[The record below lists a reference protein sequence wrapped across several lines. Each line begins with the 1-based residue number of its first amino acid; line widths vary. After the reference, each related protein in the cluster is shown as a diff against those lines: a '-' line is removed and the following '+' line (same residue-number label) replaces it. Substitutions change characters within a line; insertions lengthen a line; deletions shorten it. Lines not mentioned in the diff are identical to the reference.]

1 MVMIPGG
8 KWQTILN
15 GLVDELIWDPM
26 TGETL
31 LIALDDGSLYAASYP
46 DFIPR
51 LMGNLGGRTSQAIW
65 IALVVFHHGHNHK
78 SDSFRTCLRYFASF
92 PFAA

>member
-1 MVMIPGG
+1 MVLIPNG

-46 DFIPR
+46 DFTPR
-51 LMGNLGGRTSQAIW
+51 LMGNLGGGISQAIW
-65 IALVVFHHGHNHK
+65 I
-78 SDSFRTCLRYFASF
+78 
-92 PFAA
+92 P